1 MITIVRTNAE
11 NLDFINLIKA
21 LDIDIAFRDGEE
33 HFFMLNLI
41 KLMHK
46 TGNSAHENSTAIG

>member
-46 TGNSAHENSTAIG
+46 TGM